1 MEGQSS
7 EGLSNQSTNNSNA
20 TFELLSLDDWINKFG
35 RIYGKRHE
43 KHTTEYMISR
53 LVEEVAELVNPMESQ
68 DIERIAPN
76 LSDVFSWICSIAHK
90 LNLDLSNLAWKK
102 YGENAPRPSWSS
114 NAQPA
119 LSDFSQPANLKQ
131 WQEFISALYRTE
143 NARLSPMNAL
153 VAMMKDVGDTAML
166 HRKRATNDQIASKM
180 AAILAW
186 TLTIAQLLKL
196 DLGKVVFSKYDDHCP
211 VCGKQVCDTD
221 ICHPLAT
228 MYVSFGESV
237 TDEEKYIVLDICASF
252 GFRSLVDSLSQAN
265 ATRDLSSSLDLI
277 SNSDAACILLSQSA
291 SEPTLYTQIFETLV
305 CFSSLSKGDVFV
317 FAKDPTKGIA
327 SFISR
332 TFSSEN
338 IVVNQYADTNNLKA
352 ALSMRLEELV
362 SKRKSLV
369 KRV

>member
-1 MEGQSS
+1 MEGPSS
-7 EGLSNQSTNNSNA
+7 GTLFTASSSGSTANYA
-20 TFELLSLDDWINKFG
+20 MLSLDDWINKFG

-76 LSDVFSWICSIAHK
+76 LADVFSWICSIAFK

-114 NAQPA
+114 NTQPA

-131 WQEFISALYRTE
+131 WQEFISTLYKTE
-143 NARLSPMNAL
+143 NTRLSPMNAL

-166 HRKRATNDQIASKM
+166 QRKRATSDQIASKM
-180 AAILAW
+180 ASILAW

-211 VCGKQVCDTD
+211 VCGKPVCDTD

-228 MYVSFGESV
+228 MYVSFGEATS
-237 TDEEKYIVLDICASF
+237 DEEKYIVLDTCASF
-252 GFRSLVDSLSQAN
+252 GFKCLVDSLSQAN
-265 ATRDLSSSLDLI
+265 ATRDLSTSLDLI

-291 SEPTLYTQIFETLV
+291 SESALYTQIFETLT
-305 CFSSLSKGDVFV
+305 CFSSLSKGDVFI
-317 FAKDPTKGIA
+317 FAKDPSKGIA

-338 IVVNQYADTNNLKA
+338 IVVNQYSDTNNLKA
-352 ALSMRLEELV
+352 TIFLKLEELK
-362 SKRKSLV
+362 SKRKSLT
-369 KRV
+369 KKD